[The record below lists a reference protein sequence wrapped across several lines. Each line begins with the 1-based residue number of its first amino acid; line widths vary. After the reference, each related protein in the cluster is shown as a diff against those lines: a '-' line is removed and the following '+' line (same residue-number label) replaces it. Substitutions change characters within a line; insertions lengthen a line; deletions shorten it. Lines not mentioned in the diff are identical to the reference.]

1 MSGAGVHRLGDG
13 RVGETST
20 VVSFTVYGIA
30 AGKGS
35 TTSRFVPGKGRT
47 FTHSPT
53 STKDWESLVKVVAQ
67 DHSPPGGLLE
77 GPLQLQLRFFLPKP
91 KSAPK
96 RRRTWP
102 DKKPD
107 LDKLIRAVGD
117 ALTGVLYTDD
127 ARIVAITASKDYD
140 VTPRVEIELG
150 TVEEGDHARDGV
162 LAWPVPG

>member
-13 RVGETST
+13 KVGKTST
-20 VVSFTVYGIA
+20 AVSFTVYGFA

-35 TTSRFVPGKGRT
+35 TTAFYSPKQKRT
-47 FTHSPT
+47 FTHSPK
-53 STKDWESLVKVVAQ
+53 STQNWERLVKDVAQ
-67 DHSPPGGLLE
+67 QHVSPDGLLD
-77 GPLQLQLRFFLPKP
+77 GPLQMQLRFYLPKP

-96 RRRTWP
+96 TKRTWP

-127 ARIVAITASKDYD
+127 ARIVAVTASKDYD
-140 VTPRVEIELG
+140 VAPRVEIVVGPVGAETSQLALG
-150 TVEEGDHARDGV
+150 E
-162 LAWPVPG
+162 